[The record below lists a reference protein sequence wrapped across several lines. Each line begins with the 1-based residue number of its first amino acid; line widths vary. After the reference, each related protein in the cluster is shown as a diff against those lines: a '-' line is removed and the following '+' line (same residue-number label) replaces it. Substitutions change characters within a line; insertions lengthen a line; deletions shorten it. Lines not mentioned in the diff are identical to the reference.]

1 MQTTCDL
8 QLPPARAGVLMED
21 AVHECHICVLKSI
34 FTESGLGSMW
44 ENSACWFKEMGTVSL
59 LRP

>member
-1 MQTTCDL
+1 MQTACDL
-8 QLPPARAGVLMED
+8 QLPPARTVVLMKD
-21 AVHECHICVLKSI
+21 AVGECHICVLKSI

-44 ENSACWFKEMGTVSL
+44 ENSACQFKEMGMVSL